1 VRRPAIRVLCLRG
14 ALCLGG
20 ALWLTACV
28 GLPPKAAPP
37 QLIAAAPLSN
47 SGATPTA
54 WPRAD
59 WWQEFG
65 DATLDQLVERALANS
80 PDLATAQ
87 ARLDTA
93 RAAVDATLAGF
104 RPQLGAG
111 ADASR
116 QRLSDNGLIPPTF
129 LGFNW
134 YNQFDLG
141 LQASYSL
148 GKAPR
153 HRSATLARLD
163 EQHAAAA
170 ERDAVALALAGDV
183 VQTYYG
189 WQSDQA
195 RLELAIQRVAA
206 ATEQESI
213 ATARVDAGI
222 ARDEESQLAELELLS
237 ARDNQREVEISSQL
251 RLITLTA
258 LLGDAPADLP
268 VITVQP
274 WPDLQA
280 GLPENAKLDLL
291 ARRPDIA
298 AARWQVEAALQNRAG
313 ARSDFYPDVSFKALL
328 GVTSRDLGVLL
339 ESGSAA
345 HSIAAAV
352 HLPLFDG
359 GALRAAYARSNAELD
374 AAVARYRASVIA
386 AAREVNSQLA
396 ARATLE
402 QEAALREQAVLAAE
416 TLHASATARATAG
429 VSDQRPAIIA
439 ALQSLALRDAAA
451 QTQLARLN
459 AELELIRALGG
470 GYRMESQS

>member
-1 VRRPAIRVLCLRG
+1 MRRSATRMLCLAG
-14 ALCLGG
+14 ALCLS
-20 ALWLTACV
+20 ACA
-28 GLPPKAAPP
+28 GLPPKAAAP
-37 QLIAAAPLSN
+37 QLAIAAPLSK
-47 SGATPTA
+47 STDAPSP
-54 WPRAD
+54 WPSTD
-59 WWQEFG
+59 WWREFG
-65 DATLDQLVERALANS
+65 DTTLDLLVERALANS
-80 PDLATAQ
+80 PSLATAQ
-87 ARLDTA
+87 GRLDTA
-93 RAAVDATLAGF
+93 RATVAATLAGV

-116 QRLSDNGLIPPTF
+116 QRLSDNGLFPPKI

-141 LQASYSL
+141 LQASYDL
-148 GKAPR
+148 GKSPAQ
-153 HRSATLARLD
+153 RSQSLARLD

-170 ERDAVALALAGDV
+170 EHDAVALALAADV

-195 RLELAIQRVAA
+195 RLELAVQRVAA
-206 ATEQESI
+206 ATQQQSI
-213 ATARVDAGI
+213 ATARVNAGI
-222 ARDEESQLAELELLS
+222 ARDEESQRSELELLA
-237 ARDNQREVEISSQL
+237 ARDSQREVEISSQL
-251 RLITLTA
+251 RLITLAA

-268 VITVQP
+268 LIAVRP
-274 WPDLQA
+274 WPQLQA
-280 GLPENAKLDLL
+280 GLPENARLDLL

-345 HSIAAAV
+345 HAIGAAI

-374 AAVARYRASVIA
+374 TAVASYRASIVA
-386 AAREVNSQLA
+386 AAREVNTQLA
-396 ARATLE
+396 TRATLE
-402 QEAALREQAVLAAE
+402 QEAGLREQAVLDAE
-416 TLHASATARATAG
+416 TLRASAAARATAG
-429 VSDQRPAIIA
+429 LSDERPVLDA
-439 ALQSLALRDAAA
+439 ALQALALRDAAA

>member
-1 VRRPAIRVLCLRG
+1 MRRAALKALSLAG
-14 ALCLGG
+14 ALCLS
-20 ALWLTACV
+20 ACA
-28 GLPPKAAPP
+28 GLPPR
-37 QLIAAAPLSN
+37 AAAPQLL
-47 SGATPTA
+47 TA
-54 WPRAD
+54 APLLTSDAAAPWPRPD
-59 WWQEFG
+59 WWHEFR
-65 DATLDQLVERALANS
+65 DTTLDGLVDRALANS
-80 PDLATAQ
+80 PGLATAQ
-87 ARLDTA
+87 ARLEAA
-93 RAAVDATLAGF
+93 RAAVDATLAGY
-104 RPQLGAG
+104 RAQLGAG

-116 QRLSDNGLIPPTF
+116 QRLSDNGLFPPKF

-153 HRSATLARLD
+153 HRSATLARLE

-195 RLELAIQRVAA
+195 RLDLAVQRVAA
-206 ATEQESI
+206 ATQQESI
-213 ATARVDAGI
+213 AAARVDAGI

-237 ARDNQREVEISSQL
+237 ARDNQREVEISAQL
-251 RLITLTA
+251 RLITLAA

-268 VITVQP
+268 VMRVQA
-274 WPDLQA
+274 WPVLQT
-280 GLPENAKLDLL
+280 GLPEGARLDLL

-298 AARWQVEAALQNRAG
+298 AARWQVEAASHQREV
-313 ARSDFYPDVSFKALL
+313 ARGDFYPDVSFKALL

-345 HSIAAAV
+345 HALGAAV

-374 AAVARYRASVIA
+374 AAVSGYRATVIA
-386 AAREVNSQLA
+386 AARAVNAQLA

-416 TLHASATARATAG
+416 ALRASAAARAAAG
-429 VSDQRPAIIA
+429 LIDERPVINA

-451 QTQLARLN
+451 RAQLERLN

>member
-1 VRRPAIRVLCLRG
+1 MRLLGLAA
-14 ALCLGG
+14 ALCL
-20 ALWLTACV
+20 TACA
-28 GLPPKAAPP
+28 GLPPRAAAP
-37 QLIAAAPLSN
+37 QLPTAAPLSK
-47 SGATPTA
+47 SSDAASP
-54 WPRAD
+54 WPRPD

-65 DATLDQLVERALANS
+65 DATLDGLVNRALANS
-80 PDLATAQ
+80 PGLATAQ
-87 ARLDTA
+87 ARLDAA
-93 RAAVDATLAGF
+93 RAAVDVTLAGF
-104 RPQLGAG
+104 RAQLGAG

-116 QRLSDNGLIPPTF
+116 QRLSDNGLFPPKF

-141 LQASYSL
+141 LQASYAL
-148 GKAPR
+148 GKSPR

-163 EQHAAAA
+163 EQHAATA

-189 WQSDQA
+189 WQSDQT
-195 RLELAIQRVAA
+195 RLELAVQRVAA

-213 ATARVDAGI
+213 ATARVGAGI

-237 ARDNQREVEISSQL
+237 ARNNQREVEISAQL
-251 RLITLTA
+251 RLITLAA

-268 VITVQP
+268 VITVRP
-274 WPDLQA
+274 WPELQT
-280 GLPENAKLDLL
+280 GLPEDARLDLL

-298 AARWQVEAALQNRAG
+298 TARWQVEAALHQREV
-313 ARSDFYPDVSFKALL
+313 ARSDFYPDVSFKALV

-339 ESGSAA
+339 ESASAA
-345 HSIAAAV
+345 HSVGAAV

-359 GALRAAYARSNAELD
+359 AALRAAYARSNAELD
-374 AAVARYRASVIA
+374 AAVASYRASVIA
-386 AAREVNSQLA
+386 AARAVNSQLA

-402 QEAALREQAVLAAE
+402 EEAALRAQAVLAAE
-416 TLHASATARATAG
+416 VLRTSAAARASAG
-429 VSDQRPAIIA
+429 LSDERPVISA

-451 QTQLARLN
+451 QTQLAQLN